1 MPAATRVG
9 DECTGHGCWPPRICD
24 QGSPNVFANG
34 LGVNR
39 TGDHWIEHCC
49 GPACHDSI
57 SLETSGASSVFING
71 KAAMRIGD
79 EIECGSVS
87 AQGSPNVF
95 IGNAP
100 VVPNANPVP
109 AVSYKITV
117 ANTVS
122 EPAEMLVPLSSAQIS
137 GLEASTAQAASD
149 PAAAEVG
156 LSNKG
161 EVPQEGTPQEISPA
175 PSNVTGDTIFARL
188 AHVIDSCLAQSA
200 KGEWKETGSNPNII
214 GCYKAAGSS
223 NTDDR
228 KVPWCAAY
236 ATNALKLAGAA
247 AKQTLSSLA
256 YKGYGTS
263 IDINDK
269 TKWRLN
275 DVIIFSRKG
284 GGHIGFF
291 RGYNPSNGSV
301 LVVGGNQSDNLT
313 EKAFKN
319 NSEMPVIYIGR
330 GWDVPAEYDKPVTY
344 NGTGGSVKV
353 V

>member
-1 MPAATRVG
+1 MKAATRLG
-9 DECTGHGCWPPRICD
+9 DICTGHDGYEPRANIE
-24 QGSPNVFANG
+24 GSPNVFING
-34 LGVNR
+34 IAAHRLG
-39 TGDHWIEHCC
+39 DAWPEHCD
-49 GPACHDSI
+49 GTTCHESV
-57 SLETSGASSVFING
+57 TSSGSSTVFING
-71 KAAMRIGD
+71 KAAARLGD
-79 EIECGSVS
+79 SIECGSII
-87 AQGSPNVF
+87 AQGSPDVF
-95 IGNAP
+95 IGDSTSVQAATIVSVTYVETVRTISSPEP
-100 VVPNANPVP
+100 VL
-109 AVSYKITV
+109 K
-117 ANTVS
+117 
-122 EPAEMLVPLSSAQIS
+122 PLSPTQEA
-137 GLEASTAQAASD
+137 GLAASTAAAASD

-161 EVPQEGTPQEISPA
+161 EVPQEGTPAEVTPE
-175 PSNVTGDTIFARL
+175 PSKVEGDSIFARL
-188 AHVIDSCLAQSA
+188 AHVIDSCLAQAS

-214 GCYKAAGSS
+214 ACYKAAGSS

-236 ATNALKLAGAA
+236 ATNALKLAGAS
-247 AKQTLSSLA
+247 AKATLSSLA

-269 TKWRLN
+269 SKWRLN

-291 RGYNPSNGSV
+291 RGYNASNGSV
-301 LVVGGNQSDNLT
+301 LVVGGNQGDNLT

-330 GWDVPAEYDKPVTY
+330 GWEVPAEYDKPVTY
-344 NGTGGSVKV
+344 TGSGGSVKV